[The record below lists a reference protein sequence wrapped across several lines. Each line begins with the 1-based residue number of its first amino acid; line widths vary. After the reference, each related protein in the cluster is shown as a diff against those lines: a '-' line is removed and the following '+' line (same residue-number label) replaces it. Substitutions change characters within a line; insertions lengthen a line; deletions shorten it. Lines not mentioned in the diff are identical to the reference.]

1 MRTKRKPIQ
10 TMQSPC
16 NPSPPAARGELPQ
29 AERADILHPL
39 HHLRGFFPTQ
49 RQQELYAEL
58 EAAPHPDHARA
69 ARTSMVNEWHDKDR
83 S

>member
-1 MRTKRKPIQ
+1 
-10 TMQSPC
+10 MQSPC

-58 EAAPHPDHARA
+58 EAAPNPGLALLGYGGAMGGGKTRA
-69 ARTSMVNEWHDKDR
+69 IVELAIDAAN
-83 S
+83 